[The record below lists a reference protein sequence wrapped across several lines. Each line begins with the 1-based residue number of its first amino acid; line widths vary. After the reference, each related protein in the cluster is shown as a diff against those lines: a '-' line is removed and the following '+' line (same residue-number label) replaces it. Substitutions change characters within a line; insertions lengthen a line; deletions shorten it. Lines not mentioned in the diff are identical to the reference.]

1 MTTRHPIHL
10 SIRRATWQ
18 ACAGLALGLALQ
30 AQASAQAVDLHV
42 WTSTGTNAPSLAIGE
57 TISATQ
63 SLLKSNYA
71 DNPSLMYSAWA
82 HAGGTPW
89 YAFQL
94 LQTAD
99 VTLTLNPVTA
109 GANFNPAITV
119 WATGN
124 AVFDG
129 GSDGIETGINGWG
142 APHSFNATGQVGD
155 DGLNWA
161 TGANGNIQET
171 LVYAVTG
178 PSHTDT
184 STTGWGESI
193 VSGVN
198 DLSSSTFE
206 QGIHGTA
213 TGNSIT
219 LNFISLSAGWYLAFM
234 GGSNQAFST
243 ASYTLSVSAANVAA
257 VPEPSTWALALIG
270 AGLIS
275 GVVRRRRA

>member
-1 MTTRHPIHL
+1 MTIKSLATRG
-10 SIRRATWQ
+10 TWQ
-18 ACAGLALGLALQ
+18 ALSSLVLGLAMQ
-30 AQASAQAVDLHV
+30 AHASAQAVDMHV
-42 WTSTGTNAPSLAIGE
+42 WTSAGTNAPTLAIGD

-99 VTLTLNPVTA
+99 VTLTLNPVVA
-109 GANFNPAITV
+109 SANFNPAITV

-124 AVFDG
+124 AIFNG
-129 GSDGIETGINGWG
+129 GSDNIETGINGWG

-198 DLSSSTFE
+198 DLSSNTFE
-206 QGIHGTA
+206 QGIQGTA

-219 LNFISLSAGWYLAFM
+219 LNFSSLSAGWYLAFM
-234 GGSNQAFST
+234 GGSNQALSS
-243 ASYTLSVSAANVAA
+243 ANYTLSVSAANVAA
-257 VPEPSTWALALIG
+257 VPEPSTWVLSLLGAALA
-270 AGLIS
+270 AGIA
-275 GVVRRRRA
+275 RRCHA